1 MDKEDGLFAHLA
13 AVLLLL
19 KNLKEHSDNESVSA
33 GETGEAS
40 VSGAHLE
47 RLAPQGGPME
57 PDDKLYKP
65 SGELTIFE
73 AAEFKESLI
82 KLFACEGLVC
92 MDLSKVTR
100 VDTSAIQ
107 LMWAARKLGRL
118 LVTGIPQ
125 ELETKLTQLGF
136 SEPLSE

>member
-1 MDKEDGLFAHLA
+1 M
-13 AVLLLL
+13 
-19 KNLKEHSDNESVSA
+19 
-33 GETGEAS
+33 ETN
-40 VSGAHLE
+40 
-47 RLAPQGGPME
+47 
-57 PDDKLYKP
+57 DKLCKP

-82 KLFACEGLVC
+82 SILACEGLVC
-92 MDLSKVTR
+92 LDLSQVTR
-100 VDTSAIQ
+100 VDTAAIQ

-125 ELETKLTQLGF
+125 ELQTNLTQLGF